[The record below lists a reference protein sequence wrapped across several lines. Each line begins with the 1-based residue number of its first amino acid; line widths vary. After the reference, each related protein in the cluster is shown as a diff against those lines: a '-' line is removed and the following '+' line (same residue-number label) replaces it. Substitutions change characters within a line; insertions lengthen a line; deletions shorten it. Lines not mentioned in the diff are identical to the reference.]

1 MGLYDNPGLF
11 QHRNILDAV
20 ETGAVIGPTH
30 VRLEVTE
37 TCNFSCGFCWTH
49 APERAD
55 PLKVAGADLNQ
66 KRKLDFG
73 RLKRLIDELAAIGV
87 KAISFTGNGDP
98 LLYPKM
104 AEVLAQIRE
113 HGILVSVTSNMAMK
127 LPDAL
132 ISELAQISWLRWS
145 MNGGTAEVYA
155 TTNRPRTGD
164 AVRAFEEAKYNVGR
178 LVAERRRTG
187 GKVKIN
193 ASYIVWPLN
202 EHDVTAGAELAHHLQ
217 IDTIS
222 FRPDTPIER
231 QSDPLRFSD
240 KTASDIRKAKAEL
253 ERDDFKVFLEE
264 SRLDDVALQNDPE
277 LGCLYV
283 NHATYI
289 AANGDIYPCC
299 YTRIDSKFASGNIL
313 NQTFQEFWASQSRRD
328 KYGKIKFDTC
338 HSCPYGATN
347 HLLEELARGNRQA
360 PELFIKVDEPNY
372 FV

>member
-20 ETGAVIGPTH
+20 KSNTVIGPTH

-37 TCNFSCGFCWTH
+37 SCNFSCGFCWTH

-55 PLKVAGADLNQ
+55 PLKALGADLQ
-66 KRKLDFG
+66 RRKLDLG

-98 LLYPKM
+98 LLYPKL
-104 AEVLAQIRE
+104 AEVLTQIRA
-113 HGILVSVTSNMAMK
+113 HKILVSVTSNMAMK
-127 LPDAL
+127 ISDAL
-132 ISELAQISWLRWS
+132 IAELAHISWLRWS
-145 MNGGTAEVYA
+145 MNGGTAESYA
-155 TTNRPRTGD
+155 TTNRPRAGSAT
-164 AVRAFEEAKYNVGR
+164 RAFEEAKHNVGR
-178 LVAERRRTG
+178 LVEERRRIKG
-187 GKVKIN
+187 AVKIN

-202 EHDVTAGAELAHHLQ
+202 EYDVVAGAHLARQLK

-231 QSDPLRFSD
+231 QGESLRFND
-240 KTASDIRKAKAEL
+240 KTAESIRKAKAEL
-253 ERDDFKVFLEE
+253 ESEDFKVFLEE
-264 SRLDDVALQNDPE
+264 DRLDDVMKTNDPN
-277 LGCLYV
+277 LGCLYI

-313 NQTFQEFWASQSRRD
+313 NQTFQEFWESHKRKER
-328 KYGKIKFDTC
+328 YGKIKFDEC
-338 HSCPYGATN
+338 HSCPYGQTN
-347 HLLEELARGNRQA
+347 QLLEDVTFGKKKAEDV
-360 PELFIKVDEPNY
+360 FVKVDNPNY